1 MKFTLFLFLSLFLLL
16 SFKNGNSG
24 EVLIEVTG
32 INFSKKGNLVIGLFN
47 QNGFPKANQ
56 SSYGKTI
63 PITSSTMTVKFTSI
77 QLGEYAVAVFQ
88 DQDLNDK
95 LSTNLVGIPNE
106 PFGFSNNKFGMF
118 GPPSFSEV
126 SFKVSEAKKS
136 NLSITIK
143 GYSL

>member
-1 MKFTLFLFLSLFLLL
+1 MKSTLFIFLSLFLLF

-24 EVLIEVTG
+24 DVIIEVSG
-32 INFSKKGNLVIGLFN
+32 INISKKGNLIVGLFK

-63 PITSSTMTVKFTSI
+63 PITSSTMTVKFSSI
-77 QLGEYAVAVFQ
+77 ENGEYAVAVFQ

-95 LSTNLVGIPNE
+95 LSSNFFGVPNE

-118 GPPSFSEV
+118 GPPNFSDV
-126 SFKVSEAKKS
+126 SFKVSESKKS
-136 NLSITIK
+136 NLSIKIK
-143 GYSL
+143 EYSF